1 MKKTI
6 LAGVMVVAFCITFLL
21 VFGSAWQQ
29 LGRAMDTKIQERKAN
44 DQAWQTLEQ
53 ADKALKQVGQGG
65 QQTAQEFEEAQQA
78 LKQAEKAVKD
88 AEWEVE
94 HTDEAEQRA
103 QGRFSEL
110 SRDADTQFKWGIGAG
125 LLVDVLL
132 LVGALAW
139 SKLTTKE

>member
-21 VFGSAWQQ
+21 VFGSAWQR

-44 DQAWQTLEQ
+44 DQARQTLEQ
-53 ADKALKQVGQGG
+53 ADKALEQVEQGG
-65 QQTAQEFEEAQQA
+65 RLTPTQSALA

-110 SRDADTQFKWGIGAG
+110 SRDADIQFKWGIGAG

-132 LVGALAW
+132 LAGILAW

>member
-21 VFGSAWQQ
+21 VFGSAWQR
-29 LGRAMDTKIQERKAN
+29 LGRAMDTKIQERKAD
-44 DQAWQTLEQ
+44 DQARQTLEQ
-53 ADKALKQVGQGG
+53 ADKALEQVEQGG
-65 QQTAQEFEEAQQA
+65 RLTPTQSALA

-94 HTDEAEQRA
+94 HTKEAEQRA

-110 SRDADTQFKWGIGAG
+110 SRDADIQFKWGIGAG

-132 LVGALAW
+132 LAGILAW